1 MGTVTFKVTFRIIG
15 AYFTMDYNKHQKI
28 VHIQV
33 CLIRTCFSLD
43 VNNAEDVVTVRRLH
57 GTLSNKAFT
66 IKSPTSDRLTVNHMY
81 IVSMTTGKNKNSL
94 YLSNLGNKMDII
106 NAHWGFHGNKEC
118 FWHFHETAMTS
129 LQVDYIC
136 ISESSRSMCAVAWML
151 PWKMGE
157 DDVIMGSPPSGELS
171 SIRSSGFTVL
181 ADAVLLLQQIET
193 TTFLREVY
201 KPAHLTPQQCYG
213 TQRETV
219 PFSIF
224 ALELCLHVTFFS
236 QSSLFRPFKNVLN
249 VFLWCCSH
257 MALNYAKRM
266 KFTADENGRK
276 NITCKRT
283 FKHRYE
289 HLFSQTVDGRICS
302 H

>member
-1 MGTVTFKVTFRIIG
+1 
-15 AYFTMDYNKHQKI
+15 
-28 VHIQV
+28 
-33 CLIRTCFSLD
+33 
-43 VNNAEDVVTVRRLH
+43 
-57 GTLSNKAFT
+57 
-66 IKSPTSDRLTVNHMY
+66 
-81 IVSMTTGKNKNSL
+81 
-94 YLSNLGNKMDII
+94 
-106 NAHWGFHGNKEC
+106 
-118 FWHFHETAMTS
+118 
-129 LQVDYIC
+129 
-136 ISESSRSMCAVAWML
+136 
-151 PWKMGE
+151 
-157 DDVIMGSPPSGELS
+157 MGSPPSGELS

-213 TQRETV
+213 SQRETV

-224 ALELCLHVTFFS
+224 ALELCFHVTFFS

-257 MALNYAKRM
+257 MALNYAKKI

-302 H
+302 HQLFTSRGDICTSFMFPTRSLEQQGLKYSRLLAKRQQIQKISEKQIRPVDPATPGQLISTNTSISQPILGPDYLPGVGLGFDDGRYI